1 MKKHNNIG
9 MSRRDFM
16 KMGSAVVGSGVLS
29 TMIDSDR
36 LVLGTPLPLTELDR
50 EVDSCC
56 QFCQVRCTTKVQIKD
71 DRVINVYGNP
81 DNFWTGGSMC
91 PKGISLV
98 ELTYS
103 HDRLLY
109 PLKRTETG
117 WERISY
123 SEAVNMTADRIA
135 KVKGDYPEDFP
146 HRVALFMP
154 LWDCRE
160 SELAALMVLKMAGF
174 PDALSP
180 GDCCIA
186 STNVVFDICLG
197 NPNSPTTL
205 DEALNTET
213 FVLWGANIAE
223 MYPPYMRW
231 LVMAKEKGAHLIFI
245 DPRVTPT
252 SPFCHAQY
260 RPRPGT
266 DGALALGIIHLL
278 IKEGAYDATYVE
290 ARINGFKALKE
301 AVEPYTPIHT
311 AQVTGLSPEQ
321 VVELARILGQS
332 RRTLVWLG
340 GCLSRY
346 TNSLQTVR
354 NIIALQAITN
364 NLVGTGKGLMFV
376 QGGKPGGEDEF
387 IEHYQASNLES
398 KLSAR
403 KVLYN
408 MKKGRLDVLLLN
420 SSYRRYPDA
429 DEVKKR
435 IENVP
440 FVVYR
445 GFFMDEEAQ
454 LADLII
460 PGTMPFESEGSQYGA
475 QRQVVWREKAVS
487 PPGETS
493 EDWRFYVDL
502 GRRLN
507 GERFPN
513 FASSQEIYEALQKK
527 DELWYGLTLDR
538 LKKSPTGVT
547 WPYPKTYSAE
557 RRGNLFEDDR
567 FLTKDGKVL
576 LDFKPL
582 GAICWFEPEGSPKD
596 KKTKDAEEFP
606 LVFIQGKV
614 VQHWQHTY
622 TNWSRYVAQ
631 MSEGNFVQIHP
642 DTAGPLNIQENDPVH
657 IETKVGKLKALAR
670 ITTAVLPGVVFTP
683 SHPTPANNLDGNVG
697 QSVNTIV
704 PGYWS
709 EVSAQFNGFGCRVR
723 KV

>member
-1 MKKHNNIG
+1 MKKQKTIG

-16 KMGSAVVGSGVLS
+16 KMGSVAIGTGVLS
-29 TMIDSDR
+29 SMIDPDR
-36 LVLGTPLPLTELDR
+36 LLLGTPLPLTEVDR

-56 QFCQVRCTTKVQIKD
+56 QFCQVRCTTKVQVKD
-71 DRVINVYGNP
+71 DRVVNVYGNS
-81 DNFWTGGSMC
+81 DNYWTGGSMC
-91 PKGISLV
+91 PKGMSLV

-103 HDRLLY
+103 QDRILY
-109 PLKRTETG
+109 PQKRTENG

-123 SEAVNMTADRIA
+123 SEAVNMVADRITQ
-135 KVKGDYPEDFP
+135 VKADYPEDFA

-160 SELAALMVLKMAGF
+160 SELAALMALKMAGF
-174 PDALSP
+174 PDTLSP
-180 GDCCIA
+180 GDACIG
-186 STNVVFDICLG
+186 STATVLSKCLG
-197 NPNSPTTL
+197 VSNSPTTL

-223 MYPPYMRW
+223 IYPPYMRW

-252 SPFCHAQY
+252 SPFCHTQY

-278 IKEGAYDATYVE
+278 IRDGAYDATYVE
-290 ARINGFKALKE
+290 EKVSGFEALKE
-301 AVEPYTPIHT
+301 ATKPYTPVHT
-311 AQVTGLSPEQ
+311 AKVTGLSQEQ
-321 VVELARILGQS
+321 VLELSRFLGKS

-354 NIIALQAITN
+354 NIIALQAVTN
-364 NLVGTGKGLMFV
+364 NLVGEGKGLMNV
-376 QGGKPGGEDEF
+376 QGGKPGGEHEF
-387 IEHYQASNLES
+387 IEHYQTSNLES
-398 KLSAR
+398 KLTAR

-429 DEVKKR
+429 NEVKKR
-435 IENVP
+435 IEKVP

-454 LADLII
+454 LANLII

-475 QRQVVWREKAVS
+475 QRQVVWRQRAVS

-493 EDWRFYVDL
+493 EDWRFYMDL
-502 GRRLN
+502 GRKLN
-507 GERFPN
+507 GERFPTL
-513 FASSQEIYEALQKK
+513 STSQEIYEALQKK
-527 DELWYGLTLDR
+527 DELWQGLTLDR
-538 LKKSPTGVT
+538 LKRSPTGVT
-547 WPYPKTYSAE
+547 WPYPRTYDAE
-557 RRGNLFEDDR
+557 RRGTLFEDGR
-567 FLTKDGKVL
+567 FLTEDGKVL

-582 GAICWFEPEGSPKD
+582 KAIRWFEPKGSPRD
-596 KKTKDAEEFP
+596 KKTKDAAEFP

-622 TNWSRYVAQ
+622 TNWSRYLAR
-631 MSEGNFVQIHP
+631 MSEGHFVQIHP
-642 DTAGPLNIQENDPVH
+642 NTAGPLNIRENDPIH
-657 IETKVGKLKALAR
+657 IETKVGKLRALAR

-683 SHPTPANNLDGNVG
+683 SHPSPANHLDGNVG